1 MIVFRVRACNLL
13 HIIQQQPVF
22 CRSKVHHAH
31 DRSSVTGFYRPE
43 DNKSAVLSYV
53 CAVSAFQDQNRIVQ
67 NLRDPL
73 DLADRH
79 FRVLLQNGADLLAV
93 HINIAFD
100 CPQPL
105 QRRAGLTQHK
115 GRALRHPGLV
125 PCRHSAFEILCN
137 RHFRRWRSRAAGF
150 FLPLADL
157 HLHVRA
163 QLVRAVVRAVHAGV
177 GIRDDLL
184 DVGVRVVAVDP
195 GVGVHVALDHLL
207 CDLALAQQPLLDLR
221 RHLRPALDKQV
232 ISLVLRQLE
241 RRILLAV
248 RPDEHGAILR
258 HGGIRIKRLPIDLL
272 RQLPGEEPRVLHAH
286 RPEEL
291 FRRLDILAS
300 GLLSLRHDTHF
311 LRVVLSKAELRKRYF
326 IPSLCEISRT
336 LRSLSSG
343 VSSLLLCCALANASS
358 LSFGT
363 LTSLPDLSFISNL
376 DTAIVYP
383 FLPCGKA
390 RSIGGCRHVLI
401 HTLCVAHGPLLAR
414 AEPALLIDLSEAL
427 RILLRRHPRRV
438 AVQEI
443 RRCYL
448 VIARSPGLLLQILFF
463 LLRSRFIQ
471 LLLRARRLLPGVLH
485 RIQLTH
491 TLRSWDGCK

>member
-1 MIVFRVRACNLL
+1 MI
-13 HIIQQQPVF
+13 P
-22 CRSKVHHAH
+22 
-31 DRSSVTGFYRPE
+31 
-43 DNKSAVLSYV
+43 
-53 CAVSAFQDQNRIVQ
+53 
-67 NLRDPL
+67 
-73 DLADRH
+73 
-79 FRVLLQNGADLLAV
+79 
-93 HINIAFD
+93 
-100 CPQPL
+100 
-105 QRRAGLTQHK
+105 
-115 GRALRHPGLV
+115 
-125 PCRHSAFEILCN
+125 
-137 RHFRRWRSRAAGF
+137 
-150 FLPLADL
+150 
-157 HLHVRA
+157 
-163 QLVRAVVRAVHAGV
+163 
-177 GIRDDLL
+177 
-184 DVGVRVVAVDP
+184 
-195 GVGVHVALDHLL
+195 
-207 CDLALAQQPLLDLR
+207 
-221 RHLRPALDKQV
+221 
-232 ISLVLRQLE
+232 LVLRQLE

-248 RPDEHGAILR
+248 RPDEHGAVLR
-258 HGGIRIKRLPIDLL
+258 HGSVRIKCLPIDLL

-300 GLLSLRHDTHF
+300 GLLSLRHDAHF
-311 LRVVLSKAELRKRYF
+311 LRIVLSETEIRKRYF
-326 IPSLCEISRT
+326 IPSLCEISCT

-343 VSSLLLCCALANASS
+343 VSSLLLRCSLANASS

-376 DTAIVYP
+376 DTAIACS

>member
-1 MIVFRVRACNLL
+1 M
-13 HIIQQQPVF
+13 
-22 CRSKVHHAH
+22 
-31 DRSSVTGFYRPE
+31 
-43 DNKSAVLSYV
+43 
-53 CAVSAFQDQNRIVQ
+53 
-67 NLRDPL
+67 
-73 DLADRH
+73 
-79 FRVLLQNGADLLAV
+79 LLQNGADLLAV

-105 QRRAGLTQHK
+105 QRRAGLTQRK

-137 RHFRRWRSRAAGF
+137 RHLRRRCSRAAGF

-177 GIRDDLL
+177 GVRDDLL

-195 GVGVHVALDHLL
+195 GVCVHIALDHLL

-248 RPDEHGAILR
+248 RPDEHGAVLR
-258 HGGIRIKRLPIDLL
+258 HGSVRIKRLPVDLL
-272 RQLPGEEPRVLHAH
+272 RQLPGEEPRILYAH

-291 FRRLDILAS
+291 CRRLDILAS
-300 GLLSLRHDTHF
+300 GLLSLRHDAHF
-311 LRVVLSKAELRKRYF
+311 LRIVLSETEIRKRYF
-326 IPSLCEISRT
+326 IPSFCEISCT

-401 HTLCVAHGPLLAR
+401 HSFGVAHRPLLTR
-414 AEPALLIDLSEAL
+414 AESALLIDLPEAL
-427 RILLRRHPRRV
+427 RILLRRHARRV
-438 AVQEI
+438 PVQEI
-443 RRCYL
+443 RRRLL
-448 VIARSPGLLLQILFF
+448 VVARSLGLRLQILFLLLQCGF
-463 LLRSRFIQ
+463 IERLLRV
-471 LLLRARRLLPGVLH
+471 RRLPLGILY
-485 RIQLTH
+485 RIQLSH
-491 TLRSWDGCK
+491 VLCPRNWRK